1 MFICYSLTHWQ
12 LTQIILTMALAQS
25 WHPFWTT
32 DNSGQRQVMTF
43 IILENSYSNQGAF
56 ITNHDAWITP
66 THPGSLHVAAS
77 TIYNRY
83 DYMMIWCDS
92 MIDMIWWLITVF
104 TLQWNKYH
112 IIYSLY
118 FDVFFTVCIEVFW
131 RSFPAIVCLLGSRSR
146 SMRTT
151 MPWHT
156 KMSLRAKWEG
166 QETGNVC
173 CQGLFADLR
182 YWTAVKSAS
191 IVICFLM
198 IWNEWYILYRLS
210 ILKSFHILS
219 KRGIDIRLRRFQRHL
234 SELVQANTL

>member
-1 MFICYSLTHWQ
+1 MDNVKWWHLSSWR
-12 LTQIILTMALAQS
+12 ILTLIKVLSSRTMMHESPLLTRVACMLQLL
-25 WHPFWTT
+25 
-32 DNSGQRQVMTF
+32 QY
-43 IILENSYSNQGAF
+43 IIDM
-56 ITNHDAWITP
+56 IIW
-66 THPGSLHVAAS
+66 
-77 TIYNRY
+77 Y
-83 DYMMIWCDS
+83 DDMMWFNDWYD

-191 IVICFLM
+191 IVICF
-198 IWNEWYILYRLS
+198 
-210 ILKSFHILS
+210 
-219 KRGIDIRLRRFQRHL
+219 
-234 SELVQANTL
+234 